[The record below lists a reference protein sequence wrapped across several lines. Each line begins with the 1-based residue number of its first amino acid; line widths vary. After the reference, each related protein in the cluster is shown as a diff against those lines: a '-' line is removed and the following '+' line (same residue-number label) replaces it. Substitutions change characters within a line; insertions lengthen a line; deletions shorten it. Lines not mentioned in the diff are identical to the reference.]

1 MASIKDVAQKA
12 GVGVG
17 TVSRVLNNSG
27 YVSDE
32 TREKIEEAMKNL
44 QYTPNELARN
54 LYRKKSGIIAVLV
67 PTVEIP
73 FFAELVHNIEAEL
86 YNEGFK
92 IMLGNT
98 DKAHNAE
105 LEYLDMLNRHIV
117 DGVITG
123 VHSLDVEEY
132 KKIKKPIVAFDRY
145 LGENIPVVAVDHKEG
160 GRLAAEILLKNG
172 CKKIVHF
179 RGSTAVES
187 PYHER
192 HFEFARIMK
201 EQGVECFDYELA
213 WNKFDLEY
221 YKYAV
226 KDLFDR
232 LDEWEFDGI
241 LSKKRYKIGLV
252 IPTLV
257 VYMVFI
263 IIPIGMSIGYSFSKY
278 SGIGKATFNG
288 LTNYMRLFKDRLF
301 WISLKNTMIMFI
313 LAFVLLLSLSF
324 LIALLLNNKLKG
336 VDFSKSLI
344 FSPAIIAPIIVGIIW
359 VYILDP
365 NIGIINNVLDAI
377 GASGLKQKWI
387 GGNTLSPYSIAIIY
401 FWQQLGYLVT
411 VFIAGLK
418 MIPGEVLEAVE
429 IDGASFIQKTMYVT
443 IPMMKSTIST
453 VAVLIITGVFKI
465 FEIVQQTTGGGPN
478 HLSET
483 LVTYS
488 YSMTFNSGDYGYGM
502 SLATFTFLLSL
513 VITGI
518 YSILTRERGE

>member
-1 MASIKDVAQKA
+1 MKIYH
-12 GVGVG
+12 GGP
-17 TVSRVLNNSG
+17 G
-27 YVSDE
+27 YKEDE
-32 TREKIEEAMKNL
+32 RM
-44 QYTPNELARN
+44 
-54 LYRKKSGIIAVLV
+54 
-67 PTVEIP
+67 
-73 FFAELVHNIEAEL
+73 H
-86 YNEGFK
+86 
-92 IMLGNT
+92 
-98 DKAHNAE
+98 
-105 LEYLDMLNRHIV
+105 
-117 DGVITG
+117 
-123 VHSLDVEEY
+123 
-132 KKIKKPIVAFDRY
+132 
-145 LGENIPVVAVDHKEG
+145 
-160 GRLAAEILLKNG
+160 
-172 CKKIVHF
+172 
-179 RGSTAVES
+179 
-187 PYHER
+187 
-192 HFEFARIMK
+192 
-201 EQGVECFDYELA
+201 
-213 WNKFDLEY
+213 W
-221 YKYAV
+221 
-226 KDLFDR
+226 
-232 LDEWEFDGI
+232 

-365 NIGIINNVLDAI
+365 NIG
-377 GASGLKQKWI
+377 
-387 GGNTLSPYSIAIIY
+387 IIY